1 MSLDVAQ
8 RELIKSYIQDVLNQ
22 EHTDPSKRRIRDM
35 HSRINFACPFC
46 GDSTKNAHNKR
57 GNLFW
62 DSLFFHCYNDGC
74 NKHINLKGFLKT
86 FGFNF
91 SRNPDSKFIID
102 YIDNNE
108 HEYSNSKIKEFD
120 YGSFPELQEL
130 GISFEDFYATYH
142 ARPIEKDSE
151 GYNYLKGRLLH
162 KQTQD
167 FAYNEYGKKLFVLNT
182 DVKREKIIG
191 FQIRNLGKANDKY
204 LSFNIERINRDMGKN
219 LTEQFEDPDE
229 LSRLNKLSTIFNIL
243 KVNFEQKLTLF
254 EGPIDAKFMRNS
266 MGLASVGRDK
276 QAFLELP
283 YKRFFLDNDKA
294 GKRVSID
301 LLRKGYEVFLWRKF
315 IKDFE
320 IDKYLIDDEDKSKD
334 LNDIVQLCYKYN
346 LEAHKHLEEYFTNS
360 PYSII
365 LI

>member
-1 MSLDVAQ
+1 MKLNVAQ
-8 RELIKSYIQDVLNQ
+8 RELIKGYIQEILNK
-22 EHTDPSKRRIRDM
+22 EHTDPGKKHIKDM
-35 HSRINFACPFC
+35 HNRLNFACPFC
-46 GDSTKNAHNKR
+46 GDSTQNSHNYR

-62 DSLFFHCYNDGC
+62 DSLFYHCYNDGC
-74 NKHINLKGFLKT
+74 NKHISLKNFLKT

-91 SRNPDSKFIID
+91 SRNPESKFILD

-108 HEYSNSKIKEFD
+108 RDYSNSKIHEFD

-130 GISFEDFYATYH
+130 GISFKDFYATYH
-142 ARPIEKDSE
+142 AKPIEKYDD

-162 KQTQD
+162 KQSED
-167 FAYNEYGKKLFVLNT
+167 FAYNTYGNRLYVLNT

-191 FQIRNLGKANDKY
+191 FQIRNLGKSNDKY
-204 LSFNIERINRDMGKN
+204 LSFNIERINRDMGKD
-219 LTEQFEDPDE
+219 LSKIIEDPDE
-229 LSRLNKLSTIFNIL
+229 LSRFNKLSTIFNIL

-276 QAFLELP
+276 EAFLQLP

-294 GKRVSID
+294 GKRVSIE
-301 LLRKGYEVFLWRKF
+301 LLRNGNEVFLWRKF

-320 IDKYLIDDEDKSKD
+320 IDKYLIDKEDKDKD
-334 LNDIVQLCYKYN
+334 LNDIIKLCYKYN
-346 LEAHKHLEEYFTNS
+346 LNAHKHLEEYFTDS